1 MHESGIWLL
10 NKELQICIYISP
22 RRTCTLCGF
31 TMKISSRGQ
40 RHFIYNVKRNTKRDG
55 MGPFNEATKPSI
67 YLLGR
72 YKNKHTVDAPEIHLR
87 GRLFD
92 SWGWAMVFCEKKRL
106 FIKFLKINSLFSYLW
121 EKNSLFM
128 KR

>member
-1 MHESGIWLL
+1 MHESGICLL
-10 NKELQICIYISP
+10 NKELHNMYIHCRISP

-55 MGPFNEATKPSI
+55 MGPFNEATKASI

-72 YKNKHTVDAPEIHLR
+72 YKKNIQLLLLQKFTLPKSARSEESSLR
-87 GRLFD
+87 STYVYVSFR
-92 SWGWAMVFCEKKRL
+92 
-106 FIKFLKINSLFSYLW
+106 FLSVLNNGNYFPLTSII
-121 EKNSLFM
+121 
-128 KR
+128 